1 MSKIF
6 TKPFRPLDWAAS
18 PHDFSG
24 DNQLGPYAI
33 ETTQRFI
40 YGTRYLMWDGRVY
53 KYANAVAAVVSYH
66 GCHANEAAPLSY
78 TVAPDNSAVAGS
90 RFINPTLADRTEDDL
105 AGGFAVMYDSTIDD
119 TVQRGIVG
127 NDASATTTRIYLD
140 YPLAAAVT
148 TSDYLEVFENPYREA
163 SHATSASYGWLG
175 VPATSAG
182 AGYKFWVQTWGPALI
197 SGGMDMDT
205 ANYRA
210 VRWGSNNVL
219 FTESNS
225 TNAHNQIAG
234 YILQGSTATAGPLIM
249 LMCST

>member
-6 TKPFRPLDWAAS
+6 TKPFRPLDWAAT

-24 DNQLGPYAI
+24 DNQLGPFAI
-33 ETTQRFI
+33 ETVQRYI

-53 KYANAVAAVVSYH
+53 KYANAVAAVYSYH
-66 GCHANEAAPLSY
+66 GARASEAAPLSY
-78 TVAPDNSAVAGS
+78 TAAPDNSAVAGS
-90 RFINPTLADRTEDDL
+90 RFINPTLANREIDDL
-105 AGGFAVMYDSTIDD
+105 AGGYAVMYDSTIDD
-119 TVQRGIVG
+119 TVMRGIIG

-140 YPLAAAVT
+140 YPLAAPIT
-148 TSDYLEVFENPYREA
+148 TSDALEVYENPYRELNEA
-163 SHATSASYGWLG
+163 NSGTLAWIG

-197 SGGMDMDT
+197 SGGEDLDGGSDQRCMK
-205 ANYRA
+205 
-210 VRWGSNNVL
+210 WGSNACL
-219 FTESNS
+219 FKDSSKT
-225 TNAHNQIAG
+225 AGQIAG